1 MCAAPGRQ
9 RLPLFLSVVLST
21 SYSPYTAHI
30 SAYCLVINKSYS
42 CDLKHKA
49 YLTRP
54 DYCCF
59 FLRNRMQL
67 NIGGKHKSFD
77 SEEVKSLHWELILAQ
92 SAEVGNYHQMEAFTK
107 IINMCNSLLL
117 SKGLYLAEDHP

>member
-1 MCAAPGRQ
+1 MCAAPGGQ
-9 RLPLFLSVVLST
+9 RLPLFLSVVLCT
-21 SYSPYTAHI
+21 LCRPYTAHI

-59 FLRNRMQL
+59 FLRNGMQL
-67 NIGGKHKSFD
+67 NVSGEHKSVD
-77 SEEVKSLHWELILAQ
+77 SEGVKSLHCELILAQ
-92 SAEVGNYHQMEAFTK
+92 SAEVGNYRQMETFTK